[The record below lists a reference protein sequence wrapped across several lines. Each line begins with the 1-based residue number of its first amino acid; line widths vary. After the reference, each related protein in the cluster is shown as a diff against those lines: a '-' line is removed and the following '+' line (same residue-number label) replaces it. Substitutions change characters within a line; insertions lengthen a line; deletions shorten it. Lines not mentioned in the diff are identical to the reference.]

1 MEKTARLA
9 GVTLIEVLVSISII
23 TVLLGVIGYSVNS
36 YVAAREALLESTKA
50 TYLAEEGLEIVRSIR
65 DTDWNTIDALPL
77 NTRRYL
83 EVSTTTVAIDTSP
96 EIIDGEFA
104 RFFIVREV
112 HRNTSDD
119 IVSPPTGTSV
129 VDPGSKQID
138 MYVVGP
144 SGTTTLSSIIT
155 NLYAI

>member
-1 MEKTARLA
+1 MIKTVSLA

-36 YVAAREALLESTKA
+36 YVSAREVLLESTKA
-50 TYLAEEGLEIVRSIR
+50 AYLAEEGLEIVRSIR
-65 DTDWNTIDALPL
+65 DTDWNTIEALSL
-77 NTRRYL
+77 NTRLYL

-96 EIIDGEFA
+96 EIINGEFE
-104 RFFIVREV
+104 RFFIVQEV
-112 HRNTSDD
+112 HRNASDD